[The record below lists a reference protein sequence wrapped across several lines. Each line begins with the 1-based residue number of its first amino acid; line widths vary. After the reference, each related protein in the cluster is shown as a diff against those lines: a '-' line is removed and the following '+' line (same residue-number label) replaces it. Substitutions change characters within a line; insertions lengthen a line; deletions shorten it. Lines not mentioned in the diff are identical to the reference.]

1 MKKGGIFKV
10 MAAECDNRALHCHNL
25 LAHST
30 LLYECSSHLSPYVA
44 WRTPEAPLRV
54 WRMCYWWLKGLKS
67 FLQWNDNQLVI
78 NYPIKKTS
86 ICCAVDAGVLTWLLK
101 GIVHLTMFNSVIHE
115 PTITDF
121 QKIFHCM
128 ETNAETKYILLFW
141 VPCSYTC
148 LAWCEGVNDAR
159 IVICWVN
166 YPFKQLNQHNFLG
179 WPSSSV
185 KICWWIQSQCW

>member
-1 MKKGGIFKV
+1 
-10 MAAECDNRALHCHNL
+10 MAAECDRALHCHNP

-30 LLYECSSHLSPYVA
+30 LLFACSSHMPPSVA
-44 WRTPEAPLRV
+44 WRTPQAPLRI

-67 FLQWNDNQLVI
+67 FFQCNDSQLVI
-78 NYPIKKTS
+78 NYPIKKAS

-101 GIVHLTMFNSVIHE
+101 GIVHLKNLNSSFMN
-115 PTITDF
+115 PLSLTFYRT
-121 QKIFHCM
+121 QNKIVHCM
-128 ETNAETKYILLFW
+128 EKNAEKKYFLLFL
-141 VPCSYTC
+141 VPYSYTG

-179 WPSSSV
+179 WPSSPV
-185 KICWWIQSQCW
+185 KFCWWIQFQCW